1 MMVMAGLVPAIHDF
15 DMVENVDARHK
26 AGHDDGENM
35 NGKRILLIVG
45 GGIAAYKS
53 LELVRRLKERGASV
67 RAIVTK
73 GGAEFVTPLSLSVLT
88 EEKVFT
94 DLFDLKDEAEIGHI
108 RLSREADLIVVAPAT
123 ADLLAKMAHG
133 LADDLATAVL
143 LATDKGVLA
152 APAMNVRMWEHP
164 ATRRNL
170 ATLRADGIEF
180 VGPDEGEMACGEFGP
195 GRMAEPQ
202 AILETIES
210 LLGDET
216 SVQST
221 RATPLRAPGGALR
234 GRRVLITSGPTQEP
248 IDPVRYIANRSSGK
262 QGHALARAAAALGAE
277 VTLVSGP
284 VALPDPQGVTVVKV
298 ETAHEMLAATLAAL
312 PADIAI
318 CAAAVADWRAAD
330 EAPQKLKK
338 QNQIETELK
347 LALNPDILATIA
359 KPGPERPTLVIG
371 FAAETENLVENAVA
385 KRRSKGADWIV
396 ANDVWPGTGAMGGD
410 RTQVHLITQ
419 AGVEDW
425 PPLSKDETASRL
437 LARAAQALA
446 AMRSAA
452 E

>member
-1 MMVMAGLVPAIHDF
+1 VQ
-15 DMVENVDARHK
+15 
-26 AGHDDGENM
+26 
-35 NGKRILLIVG
+35 GKSILLIVG

-53 LELVRRLKERGASV
+53 LELVRRLKERSASV
-67 RAIVTK
+67 RAILTK

-108 RLSREADLIVVAPAT
+108 RLSREADLVVVAPAT

-143 LATDKGVLA
+143 LATDKPVLA
-152 APAMNVRMWEHP
+152 APAMNVRMWQHL
-164 ATRRNL
+164 ATQRNL
-170 ATLRADGIEF
+170 ATLKSDGIEF
-180 VGPDEGEMACGEFGP
+180 VGPDKGEMACGEYGP

-210 LLGDET
+210 LLGADAPARIAKT
-216 SVQST
+216 
-221 RATPLRAPGGALR
+221 TPLRSLS

-277 VTLVSGP
+277 VTLISGP

-318 CAAAVADWRAAD
+318 CAAAVADWRAAE
-330 EAPQKLKK
+330 EATQKLKK
-338 QNQIETELK
+338 QNQVEAELK

-359 KPGPERPTLVIG
+359 KPGPKRPRLVIG
-371 FAAETENLVENAVA
+371 FAAETENLIENATA
-385 KRRSKGADWIV
+385 KRRAKGADWIV

-410 RTQVHLITQ
+410 STQVHLVTA

-425 PPLSKDETASRL
+425 PPLRKGETAARL
-437 LARAAQALA
+437 LARAADALSA
-446 AMRSAA
+446 LRSAA

>member
-1 MMVMAGLVPAIHDF
+1 MQ
-15 DMVENVDARHK
+15 
-26 AGHDDGENM
+26 
-35 NGKRILLIVG
+35 GKRILLIIG

-67 RAIVTK
+67 RAILTK

-88 EEKVFT
+88 EEKAFT

-133 LADDLATAVL
+133 MADDLATAVL
-143 LATDKGVLA
+143 LASDKRVLA
-152 APAMNVRMWEHP
+152 APAMNVRMWQHP
-164 ATRRNL
+164 ATRRNM
-170 ATLRADGIEF
+170 ATLRADGIAF
-180 VGPDEGEMACGEFGP
+180 VGPDEGDMACGEYGP
-195 GRMAEPQ
+195 GRMAEPP
-202 AILETIES
+202 AILEAIAS
-210 LLGDET
+210 LLDVGT
-216 SVQST
+216 SS
-221 RATPLRAPGGALR
+221 PLAALRNGPLR

-284 VALPDPQGVTVVKV
+284 VALPDPQGVRVVKV
-298 ETAHEMLAATLAAL
+298 ETAHEMLAATLSAL

-338 QNQIETELK
+338 ERAGETELR
-347 LALNPDILATIA
+347 LAQNPDILATIA
-359 KPGPERPTLVIG
+359 KPGPKRPRLVIG
-371 FAAETENLVENAVA
+371 FAAETENLIENATA
-385 KRRSKGADWIV
+385 KRRNKGADWIV

-410 RTQVHLITQ
+410 MTQVHLVTA

-425 PPLSKDETASRL
+425 PPLSKDETAARL
-437 LARAAQALA
+437 LARAADALSA
-446 AMRSAA
+446 LRSAA

>member
-1 MMVMAGLVPAIHDF
+1 MH
-15 DMVENVDARHK
+15 
-26 AGHDDGENM
+26 
-35 NGKRILLIVG
+35 GKRILLIVG

-67 RAIVTK
+67 RAIITK

-88 EEKVFT
+88 EEKAFT

-143 LATDKGVLA
+143 LAADKQVLA

-164 ATRRNL
+164 ATKRNL
-170 ATLRADGIEF
+170 ATLKSDGTRF
-180 VGPDEGEMACGEFGP
+180 VGPDEGEMACGEYGL
-195 GRMAEPQ
+195 GRMAEPK

-210 LLGDET
+210 LLGE
-216 SVQST
+216 QPT
-221 RATPLRAPGGALR
+221 RTIGRGSPAKSLGSPLR

-330 EAPQKLKK
+330 ESPHKLKK
-338 QNQIETELK
+338 QNQVEAELK
-347 LALNPDILATIA
+347 LTLNPDILATIA
-359 KPGPERPTLVIG
+359 KPGPKRPTLVIG
-371 FAAETENLVENAVA
+371 FAAETENLVENATA

-410 RTQVHLITQ
+410 HTQVHLITGG
-419 AGVEDW
+419 GVEDW
-425 PPLSKDETASRL
+425 PPLSKDETAARL
-437 LARAAQALA
+437 LARAADALA

>member
-1 MMVMAGLVPAIHDF
+1 VQ
-15 DMVENVDARHK
+15 
-26 AGHDDGENM
+26 
-35 NGKRILLIVG
+35 GKSILLIVG

-53 LELVRRLKERGASV
+53 LELVRRLKERSASV
-67 RAIVTK
+67 RAILTK

-108 RLSREADLIVVAPAT
+108 RLSREADLVVVAPAT

-143 LATDKGVLA
+143 LATDKPVLA
-152 APAMNVRMWEHP
+152 APAMNVRMWQHL
-164 ATRRNL
+164 ATQRNL
-170 ATLRADGIEF
+170 ATLKSDGIEF
-180 VGPDEGEMACGEFGP
+180 VGPDKGEMACGEYGP

-210 LLGDET
+210 LLGADAPA
-216 SVQST
+216 QIAK
-221 RATPLRAPGGALR
+221 ATPLRSLS

-277 VTLVSGP
+277 VTLISGP

-318 CAAAVADWRAAD
+318 CAAAVADWRAAE
-330 EAPQKLKK
+330 EATQKLKK
-338 QNQIETELK
+338 QNQVEAELK

-359 KPGPERPTLVIG
+359 KPGPKRPRLVIG
-371 FAAETENLVENAVA
+371 FAAETENLIENATA
-385 KRRSKGADWIV
+385 KRRAKGADWIV

-410 RTQVHLITQ
+410 STQVHLVTA

-425 PPLSKDETASRL
+425 PPLSKDETAARL
-437 LARAAQALA
+437 LARAADALSA
-446 AMRSAA
+446 LRSAA

>member
-1 MMVMAGLVPAIHDF
+1 MPAFAG
-15 DMVENVDARHK
+15 MTRRVEVQ
-26 AGHDDGENM
+26 
-35 NGKRILLIVG
+35 GKRILLIVG

-67 RAIVTK
+67 RAILTK

-88 EEKVFT
+88 EEKTFT
-94 DLFDLKDEAEIGHI
+94 NLFDLKDEAEIGHI
-108 RLSREADLIVVAPAT
+108 RLSREADLVVVAPAT

-143 LATDKGVLA
+143 LATDKQVLA
-152 APAMNVRMWEHP
+152 VPAMNVRMWEHP
-164 ATRRNL
+164 STRRNM
-170 ATLRADGIEF
+170 AAVRADGIAF
-180 VGPDEGEMACGEFGP
+180 VGPEEGEMACGEYGL
-195 GRMAEPQ
+195 GRVAEPE
-202 AILETIES
+202 AILAAIERFFS
-210 LLGDET
+210 EKSAATLPPG
-216 SVQST
+216 
-221 RATPLRAPGGALR
+221 TPLH
-234 GRRVLITSGPTQEP
+234 GRKVLITSGPTQEP

-284 VALPDPQGVTVVKV
+284 VTLPDPEGVKVVKV
-298 ETAHEMLAATLAAL
+298 DTAHEMLAATLAAL

-338 QNQIETELK
+338 QPDGSGPALK
-347 LALNPDILATIA
+347 LAANPDILATVA
-359 KPGPERPTLVIG
+359 QPGANRPRLVIG
-371 FAAETENLVENAVA
+371 FAAETENLIENAKG
-385 KRRSKGADWIV
+385 KRVRKGADWIV

-410 RTQVHLITQ
+410 RTQVHLITA

-425 PPLSKDETASRL
+425 PPMSKDEMAARL
-437 LARAAQALA
+437 LARAADALSTL
-446 AMRSAA
+446 RSAA